1 MRIVSCCLA
10 LTAVLHLY
18 VDVAYGKD
26 YEVKRTVGGC
36 EVVIKSDKN
45 PPIAGDNNVSVE
57 ITDISGN
64 RVSDP
69 VVVVEYSRPARSGMP
84 AMNYTADTVM
94 KKGKYVGKMSLSL
107 PGPWNVTVKIIRSGE
122 TASARLTVD
131 VE

>member
-1 MRIVSCCLA
+1 MKAISNIV
-10 LTAVLHLY
+10 LTAVVLLSIGIAH
-18 VDVAYGKD
+18 GKD
-26 YEVKRTVGGC
+26 YEVNKVVGGC
-36 EVVIKSDKN
+36 NVVMKSDKN

-84 AMNYTADTVM
+84 PMNYTADTVM
-94 KKGKYVGKMSLSL
+94 KKGKFVGKMSLSL
-107 PGPWNVTVKIIRSGE
+107 PGPWNITIKIIRGGE
-122 TASARLTVD
+122 TALARLTVD